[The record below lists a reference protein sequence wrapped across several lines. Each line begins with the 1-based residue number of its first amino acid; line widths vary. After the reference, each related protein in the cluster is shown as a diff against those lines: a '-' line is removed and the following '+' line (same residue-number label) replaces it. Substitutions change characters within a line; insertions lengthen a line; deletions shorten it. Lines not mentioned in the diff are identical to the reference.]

1 MLTAARMS
9 WYRPKSRLSTAG
21 HRAAMSS
28 AGLMVTV
35 PHGSLPLFGLTGI
48 VTVPRMPLATRR
60 ALPPGGTNWYEST

>member
-1 MLTAARMS
+1 MS
-9 WYRPKSRLSTAG
+9 AD
-21 HRAAMSS
+21 
-28 AGLMVTV
+28 GLMVTV